1 MYKKQLDF
9 VVHNDRCQVAL
20 TSIFQLLHTVFE
32 LVNVIIWLWCIKS
45 LMHWETLSTS
55 TVCVCV
61 RFVCFTSHLW
71 SECCLP
77 GWLPLLYATEWH
89 SAIWRNLKQKL
100 WTYLLFLFV
109 CYLFIYIFS
118 ACSKFSLFSRS
129 QFFSFVYTYSAITY
143 GYLAI

>member
-1 MYKKQLDF
+1 MTA
-9 VVHNDRCQVAL
+9 VRW
-20 TSIFQLLHTVFE
+20 LLLVFFSFCIQYLKCE
-32 LVNVIIWLWCIKS
+32 IKLVNVIIWLWCIKS

-61 RFVCFTSHLW
+61 CVLFVSPVTFGLSVVFQDGCPYYTPLNGI
-71 SECCLP
+71 LP
-77 GWLPLLYATEWH
+77 SGEISSKNFGLICY
-89 SAIWRNLKQKL
+89 
-100 WTYLLFLFV
+100 FLFV